1 MYNELN
7 KLGKNMK
14 NDDETLTISR
24 LAQLELEF
32 LTHFEGL
39 IWEIKKLVHPEMRD
53 LISVTH
59 KNIEQTV
66 ESEREKIKQLIINHN
81 ITDSKLSEFPLNR
94 SMTYTVYQKKLFGKR
109 KPVIRLTASMKVD
122 LNNLFTN
129 GKVTEP
135 LDSRILENTITQL
148 AEDASIFNYIGIFS
162 PTGWTDAAKFSSQEA
177 KNYKFL
183 LIESIGKGFNILNPL
198 NNMQINNL
206 FDPENQQLKQNRA
219 YYYLKNLAE
228 LEASDRVVLI
238 KDISEKCKIPD
249 MLVLRAARDLAIK
262 DKSFKVEYISKSW
275 VIYRDNIKAK

>member
-1 MYNELN
+1 
-7 KLGKNMK
+7 MK
-14 NDDETLTISR
+14 NDDETLTISK

-39 IWEIKKLVHPEMRD
+39 IWEMKNFIHPETRSQI
-53 LISVTH
+53 LVSA
-59 KNIEQTV
+59 KNIEQTA

-94 SMTYTVYQKKLFGKR
+94 SMTYTIYQRKLFGKR

-122 LNNLFTN
+122 LDTLFSK
-129 GKVTEP
+129 GKVNEP
-135 LDSRILENTITQL
+135 LSSKVLENTITHL
-148 AEDASIFNYIGIFS
+148 TEDASIFNYIGIFS

-198 NNMQINNL
+198 NNSQINNL
-206 FDPENQQLKQNRA
+206 FDPENPQLKQNRA
-219 YYYLKNLAE
+219 YYYLKNIAE

-238 KDISEKCKIPD
+238 QDVADTCKIPD
-249 MLVLRAARDLAIK
+249 MLVLAAAKQLAIK
-262 DKSFKVEYISKSW
+262 DKSFKVEFISKSW
-275 VIYRDNIKAK
+275 VIYRDNINGI